1 MRPLS
6 MLEKEINKI
15 IQKDYKKIFG
25 ENSYFLFL
33 YHKTNQSKDNTY
45 TFSNFV
51 KEQKDKIKDEL
62 EYFYSKLDNK
72 IKLIQTLY
80 YEITSSNKENERNEY
95 NKEFLESIPSNYIE
109 MNRIEKENSII
120 YKFSFS
126 FPLIEETFYEFNQI
140 NKFFIDISFPEFFN
154 LHPAAFL

>member
-1 MRPLS
+1 MKQSLLFKNMRPLS
-6 MLEKEINKI
+6 MLKKEINKI
-15 IQKDYKKIFG
+15 IPKDYTKIFFG
-25 ENSYFLFL
+25 KNSYCLFL

-51 KEQKDKIKDEL
+51 KEQKEKIKDEL

-95 NKEFLESIPSNYIE
+95 NKEFFESIPSNYIE
-109 MNRIEKENSII
+109 IIELRKKI
-120 YKFSFS
+120 
-126 FPLIEETFYEFNQI
+126 L
-140 NKFFIDISFPEFFN
+140 
-154 LHPAAFL
+154 